1 MGIFFRSSPPTTQTI
16 HLDTALNPHAIIHEQ
31 MSAELV
37 PEPPPPPGDNSFMWG
52 RLIFAV
58 VLLAAVFAAG
68 IYCAHD
74 DKLAEWGKILL
85 HSFELLLGALIGLIT
100 GEAAHK

>member
-1 MGIFFRSSPPTTQTI
+1 
-16 HLDTALNPHAIIHEQ
+16 
-31 MSAELV
+31 
-37 PEPPPPPGDNSFMWG
+37 
-52 RLIFAV
+52 
-58 VLLAAVFAAG
+58 LLAAVFAAG

-74 DKLAEWGKILL
+74 DKLEEWGKILL

>member
-1 MGIFFRSSPPTTQTI
+1 MGIFFRSTPPTQTVTLVPKI
-16 HLDTALNPHAIIHEQ
+16 DPHAILHEQ
-31 MSAELV
+31 MSAEV
-37 PEPPPPPGDNSFMWG
+37 VSTPPPSSDKPFLWG
-52 RLIFAV
+52 RLVFAV
-58 VLLAAVFAAG
+58 ALLAAVFAAG

-74 DKLAEWGKILL
+74 DKLEEWGKILL